1 MSFDGS
7 SAVAVQKAQ
16 SIMKKPRIKNQLIYV
31 RSNFKIICES
41 ITQLEK
47 NGLPL
52 TDSIKIVENVFT
64 SLKKSPGPVAA
75 VALKKLE
82 DVTEKNPGY
91 KFLLELARIFRGEDV
106 PEHDTKMEEI
116 YYKFAPITSCEVE
129 RSFSKYKSILVDNRQ
144 CFKVENLEQY
154 LVCNVNT

>member
-1 MSFDGS
+1 
-7 SAVAVQKAQ
+7 
-16 SIMKKPRIKNQLIYV
+16 
-31 RSNFKIICES
+31 
-41 ITQLEK
+41 
-47 NGLPL
+47 
-52 TDSIKIVENVFT
+52 
-64 SLKKSPGPVAA
+64 
-75 VALKKLE
+75 LE

>member
-7 SAVAVQKAQ
+7 SAVAIQKAQ
-16 SIMKKPRIKNQLIYV
+16 SIMKKPGIKNQLIYV

-52 TDSIKIVENVFT
+52 TDSI
-64 SLKKSPGPVAA
+64 KKSPGPVAA

>member
-7 SAVAVQKAQ
+7 SAVAIQKAQ
-16 SIMKKPRIKNQLIYV
+16 SIMKKPGIKKQLIYV

-75 VALKKLE
+75 VALKK
-82 DVTEKNPGY
+82 T
-91 KFLLELARIFRGEDV
+91 
-106 PEHDTKMEEI
+106 
-116 YYKFAPITSCEVE
+116 
-129 RSFSKYKSILVDNRQ
+129 
-144 CFKVENLEQY
+144 
-154 LVCNVNT
+154 

>member
-7 SAVAVQKAQ
+7 SAVAIQKAQ
-16 SIMKKPRIKNQLIYV
+16 SIMKKPGIKNQLIYV

-91 KFLLELARIFRGEDV
+91 KFLLELARIFK
-106 PEHDTKMEEI
+106 KMEEI

>member
-1 MSFDGS
+1 M
-7 SAVAVQKAQ
+7 
-16 SIMKKPRIKNQLIYV
+16 L
-31 RSNFKIICES
+31 
-41 ITQLEK
+41 
-47 NGLPL
+47 
-52 TDSIKIVENVFT
+52 
-64 SLKKSPGPVAA
+64 LK
-75 VALKKLE
+75 
-82 DVTEKNPGY
+82 KNPGY

-129 RSFSKYKSILVDNRQ
+129 KKFFKISSSILVDNRQ

>member
-7 SAVAVQKAQ
+7 SAVAIQKAQ
-16 SIMKKPRIKNQLIYV
+16 SIMKKPGIKNQLIYV

-91 KFLLELARIFRGEDV
+91 KLYSFREFNKDNICKCRKCDEEDGDLL
-106 PEHDTKMEEI
+106 M
-116 YYKFAPITSCEVE
+116 
-129 RSFSKYKSILVDNRQ
+129 SKKKY
-144 CFKVENLEQY
+144 
-154 LVCNVNT
+154 

>member
-1 MSFDGS
+1 
-7 SAVAVQKAQ
+7 
-16 SIMKKPRIKNQLIYV
+16 
-31 RSNFKIICES
+31 
-41 ITQLEK
+41 LEK

-64 SLKKSPGPVAA
+64 SLEKSPGPVAA

>member
-7 SAVAVQKAQ
+7 SAVAIQKAQ
-16 SIMKKPRIKNQLIYV
+16 SIMKKPGIKNQLIYV

-64 SLKKSPGPVAA
+64 SLKKSP
-75 VALKKLE
+75 LE

-116 YYKFAPITSCEVE
+116 YYKFAPIASCEVE

>member
-7 SAVAVQKAQ
+7 SAVAIQKAQ
-16 SIMKKPRIKNQLIYV
+16 SIMKKPGIKNQLIYV

-91 KFLLELARIFRGEDV
+91 KFLLELARCAG
-106 PEHDTKMEEI
+106 T
-116 YYKFAPITSCEVE
+116 
-129 RSFSKYKSILVDNRQ
+129 
-144 CFKVENLEQY
+144 
-154 LVCNVNT
+154 

>member
-7 SAVAVQKAQ
+7 SAVAIQKAQ
-16 SIMKKPRIKNQLIYV
+16 SIMKKPGIKNQLIYV

-75 VALKKLE
+75 VALKKNL
-82 DVTEKNPGY
+82 KM
-91 KFLLELARIFRGEDV
+91 LLKKIL
-106 PEHDTKMEEI
+106 DTN
-116 YYKFAPITSCEVE
+116 F
-129 RSFSKYKSILVDNRQ
+129 F
-144 CFKVENLEQY
+144 
-154 LVCNVNT
+154 